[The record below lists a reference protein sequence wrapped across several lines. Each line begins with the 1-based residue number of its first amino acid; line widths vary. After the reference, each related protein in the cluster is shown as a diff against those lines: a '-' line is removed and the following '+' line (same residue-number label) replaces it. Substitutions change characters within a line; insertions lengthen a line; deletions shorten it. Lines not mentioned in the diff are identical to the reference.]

1 MKIYKL
7 FAIVAVLCIT
17 FSAVFTLA
25 GCRNKENTS
34 IPRVTKSAEEQERI
48 KREQKEAEQTSYQ
61 TLIQIHE
68 QCTTAAIALVNA
80 YSFATET
87 KTEYKTD
94 ADCLTAFCMVTRL
107 DKQVVSDAT
116 DAVLE
121 ELQLDRKPLTALLQD
136 GNTAVAIA
144 RQALTANGTYS
155 SIEQRIDQAAEAL
168 KTLSSDFD
176 GYFPMRGYYFD
187 LIEYAT
193 YCATPTGSY
202 QDLDAAVREYES
214 TLAGMRYKLEQFME

>member
-1 MKIYKL
+1 MKICKL

-94 ADCLTAFCMVTRL
+94 ADCLTAFCMVTGL
-107 DKQVVSDAT
+107 ESKTVT
-116 DAVLE
+116 DAAAAVAKMWNPSDKSICA
-121 ELQLDRKPLTALLQD
+121 QLRNGT
-136 GNTAVAIA
+136 TAVTIA
-144 RQALTANGTYS
+144 RKALIENGTYGTLEQLLDQSTDAMKEVS
-155 SIEQRIDQAAEAL
+155 S
-168 KTLSSDFD
+168 SFS
-176 GYFPMRGYYFD
+176 GYPSLRNYYFE
-187 LIEYAT
+187 LVKYAT
-193 YCATPTGSY
+193 YCTSPTGSY
-202 QDLDAAVREYES
+202 QDIGATVKEYES
-214 TLAGMRYKLEQFME
+214 SLAGMRDKLEQFME

>member
-1 MKIYKL
+1 MK
-7 FAIVAVLCIT
+7 VRS
-17 FSAVFTLA
+17 FSAIILALFMILTTLA
-25 GCRNKENTS
+25 GCKNKENPS
-34 IPRVTKSAEEQERI
+34 IPRETKSAVELERI
-48 KREQKEAEQTSYQ
+48 KEAQQLAKQTAYTAMTEAH
-61 TLIQIHE
+61 TL
-68 QCTTAAIALVNA
+68 CTSAASTLVNA
-80 YSFATET
+80 YSFSKSEAANYDNE
-87 KTEYKTD
+87 

-168 KTLSSDFD
+168 KTLSSNFD

-187 LIEYAT
+187 LVEYAT

-214 TLAGMRYKLEQFME
+214 TLAGTRYKMKQFME